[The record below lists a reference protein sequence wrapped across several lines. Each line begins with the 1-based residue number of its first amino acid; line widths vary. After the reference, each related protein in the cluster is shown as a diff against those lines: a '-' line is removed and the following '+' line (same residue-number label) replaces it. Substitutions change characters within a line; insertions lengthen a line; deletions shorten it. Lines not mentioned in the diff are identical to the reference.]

1 MKDTVVEMINYVV
14 VLKNL
19 VRVTNEV
26 EMYDKVGGKWQ
37 LTSLI

>member
-26 EMYDKVGGKWQ
+26 EMYDTVGGKWQ